1 MYNTNHNQT
10 VFDFQK
16 KATLQGIVHYLNIK
30 YSYIK
35 DIRYLVGYK
44 KLSIILLYLTS
55 SSHRSIYLL

>member
-16 KATLQGIVHYLNIK
+16 RATLQGIVHYLNIM

-35 DIRYLVGYK
+35 DIRYLVSYK
-44 KLSIILLYLTS
+44 KIKYNIIILD
-55 SSHRSIYLL
+55 I